1 MGIVIDSSV
10 FIRSERLRQPVDLS
24 RWRQHGTPFIS
35 AVTVSELLVGVHR
48 ANTAS
53 RKEARFRLVEATLA
67 STEVLD
73 FDASVA
79 RTHAVVHADTQDRG
93 TPVGS
98 HDLLIA
104 ATAMHHGMPV
114 LTCNGKDF
122 RHVQGLVVFDYD
134 LPLASDPP
142 QS

>member
-104 ATAMHHGMPV
+104 ATALEHGA
-114 LTCNGKDF
+114 T
-122 RHVQGLVVFDYD
+122 LVPNNVREFARVPGPMVEDW
-134 LPLASDPP
+134 LN
-142 QS
+142 